1 MTRQLYYEDVYLKE
15 FDAEVTRC
23 FQSQDGYHIYVDRSA
38 FFPEGGG
45 QSGDRG
51 VLTVTTG
58 SLSAEM
64 LLCRP
69 DADAAAEYAASDT
82 TQCRQKEDAAA
93 EDAARENT
101 AADDGKDAMPGRIE
115 VKDTRLDG
123 DDIYLVCDREL
134 PAGTKI
140 HGTLDWQFRFDRMQN
155 HSGEH
160 IVSGIIH
167 RRYGFDNKGFH
178 MSPDRMTIDLSGEI
192 PAEDLADIEREANG
206 IVWQD
211 VPVITDVYTE
221 EEAEQVEFRSKK
233 ELHGSIRVVT
243 IPGADVCACC
253 GTHVRRTG
261 EIGPVRII
269 SHERFRG
276 GSRLELMC
284 GRWAYE
290 YMSSVF
296 LQNQEVSRLVSA
308 RPLQT
313 ASYVE
318 RHLGEE
324 AELKSQ
330 LVRYNYERIDE
341 KARQLE
347 NRGNVL
353 IFAEAFSPVLVQK
366 LAAKVMETCGG
377 ICIAMSGTDENGCRY
392 AAGQKNGDL
401 KDLVRA
407 MNAALGGRGGG
418 KPFFQQGSI
427 SASREETERFL
438 KMQVDGLTVEEM

>member
-23 FQSQDGYHIYVDRSA
+23 FQGQDGYHIYVDRSA

-51 VLTVTTG
+51 FLTVTTG
-58 SLSAEM
+58 GLSAEM

-69 DADAAAEYAASDT
+69 DA
-82 TQCRQKEDAAA
+82 DAAA

-167 RRYGFDNKGFH
+167 SRYGYQNVGFH
-178 MSPDRMTIDLSGEI
+178 MSRDRMTIDLDGEI
-192 PAEDLADIEREANG
+192 SDQDLKDIERKANEV
-206 IVWQD
+206 VWSD
-211 VPVITDVYTE
+211 VCVHTDVYTE
-221 EEAEQVEFRSKK
+221 EEAEKVEFRSKK
-233 ELHGSIRVVT
+233 ELHGTIRVVT

-253 GTHVRRTG
+253 GTHVTRTG
-261 EIGPVRII
+261 EIGPIRLI
-269 SHERFRG
+269 SHEKFRG
-276 GSRLELMC
+276 GIRIEMMC

-290 YMSSVF
+290 YMSGI
-296 LQNQEVSRLVSA
+296 LQQNHQVSALVSA
-308 RPLQT
+308 KPLET
-313 ASYVE
+313 ASGVS
-318 RHLGEE
+318 RVLDTVNSLKM
-324 AELKSQ
+324 ELLRKK
-330 LVRYNYERIDE
+330 YDEID
-341 KARQLE
+341 KAAADLK
-347 NRGNVL
+347 GKGALL
-353 IFAEAFSPVLVQK
+353 IFAGDYDFVLVQK
-366 LAAKVMETCGG
+366 LTAKVMETCGG
-377 ICIAMSGTDENGCRY
+377 PVFAMSGDDKAGYHY
-392 AAGQKNGDL
+392 AAGEKDGDL
-401 KDLVRA
+401 RETVKE
-407 MNAALGGRGGG
+407 MNQALDGKGGGR
-418 KPFFQQGSI
+418 PYFLQGSLKADRTRIVDHLKSAVGGITII
-427 SASREETERFL
+427 S
-438 KMQVDGLTVEEM
+438 M